1 MIVLEFL
8 IALVKLGLLTTLL
21 AVALV
26 VLLSMLYN
34 VATFIQRMRA
44 EGLSAAELAR
54 KMKDEYNMGKKD

>member
-1 MIVLEFL
+1 MVVLDFL
-8 IALVKLGLLTTLL
+8 IGLVQLGVLGILLL
-21 AVALV
+21 VALV

-54 KMKDEYNMGKKD
+54 KMKDEYNTEQKD